1 VGVAG
6 GKFKSRDTLV
16 DACSRLASDR
26 GSSPRA
32 STSEGILSG
41 FPQRP
46 DGAAN
51 LADPAGRFC
60 MGGCG

>member
-1 VGVAG
+1 MGVAG
-6 GKFKSRDTLV
+6 GKFKSWDTLV

-32 STSEGILSG
+32 SISEGILTG
-41 FPQRP
+41 FPLRP

-51 LADPAGRFC
+51 PAVPAGRFC
-60 MGGCG
+60 KGGCG